1 MDFVDYKCLES
12 LIIEGERMTATEG
25 VKEFFGKFFN
35 NKPKPNNSNS
45 TVNRI
50 LNANYT
56 SFSNEL
62 RDAYPNEWTKELNLR
77 KKYLRSVI
85 STLNK
90 FKKKYSN
97 LDIQFAPYIINI
109 QTALSSKN
117 DQSKSFNFLNT
128 PLPSNWL
135 NVDVDDGYGWPHDFK
150 FPIAKYNTSDDNN
163 TVPIA
168 EIMKAFKDS
177 PVVGTVEIDNDEP
190 DLVVVN
196 ILPTDEMCK
205 LAYEFAKDEQT
216 KKDIK
221 NLIELKEQCK
231 RYK

>member
-12 LIIEGERMTATEG
+12 LIIEGESMTATEG

-35 NKPKPNNSNS
+35 KKNQPNNSNS
-45 TVNRI
+45 NVSRM

-97 LDIQFAPYIINI
+97 LDIQFAPYVINI
-109 QTALSSKN
+109 QTALSSN
-117 DQSKSFNFLNT
+117 DNQSKSFNFLNT

-135 NVDVDDGYGWPHDFK
+135 RVDVDDGYGWPYDFQ
-150 FPIAKYNTSDDNN
+150 FPIAKCNAYDDNI
-163 TVPIA
+163 PIM
-168 EIMKAFKDS
+168 EIMNAFEDS
-177 PVVGTVEIDNDEP
+177 PVVGTVELDANESG
-190 DLVVVN
+190 LVVIN

-216 KKDIK
+216 KNDIK